1 MTHIGKIKIN
11 SIEWYVPHY
20 RVSVKD
26 QGKLRDQIIDEIPTE
41 FRYVER
47 SVLMKEVNTKKFG
60 VLNQA
65 LKKV

>member
-1 MTHIGKIKIN
+1 MTNFGKFKIKG
-11 SIEWYVPHY
+11 IEWYVPNY

-47 SVLMKEVNTKKFG
+47 SVLMKEVNTQKLG

-65 LKKV
+65 LKNV

>member
-26 QGKLRDQIIDEIPTE
+26 QGKLRDPIIDETPTE
-41 FRYVER
+41 FGYVER
-47 SVLMKEVNTKKFG
+47 SVFLKTVNTQKFG

-65 LKKV
+65 LENV